1 MVELIA
7 SLLALQQGRLFR
19 TLNYETPD
27 PDCPV
32 AVVRDGRSRRARVS
46 SISASRRR
54 PRPAPC

>member
-7 SLLALQQGRLFR
+7 SLLAMKKGHLFP

-32 AVVRDGRSRRARVS
+32 AVAADGGVPRARVS
-46 SISASRRR
+46 LTSA
-54 PRPAPC
+54 